1 VNGVRV
7 EAVSRRFGRVQAVD
21 QVDLEVAPGEVLG
34 LLGPN
39 GAGKTTT
46 IRLITG
52 FLRPDTGRIT
62 VGGVD
67 TRTDPRAASA
77 LIGYV
82 PESAA
87 VPREFTVR
95 GYLAYCTKLRSMP
108 RAGRRQAVTKAI
120 ERAGLGEVAGQT
132 IGTLSK
138 GYRQRVALAQAIVH
152 DPPVL
157 ILDEP
162 TVGLDPRQVAEAR
175 ALIARL
181 GRRRAVLFS
190 SHLLGE
196 VSTLCKRV
204 VIINHGRVVAT
215 KAVDEL
221 TTAADKQRLELRV
234 TQLDRAATVVGALPD
249 VMSVQR
255 HADRLVVLGRGDD
268 LGQRVSAAVVGAGLG
283 LLELKSDTGSLEEA
297 YLRIVTE

>member
-1 VNGVRV
+1 MNGVRV

-52 FLRPDTGRIT
+52 FLRPDAGRIT

-95 GYLAYCTKLRSMP
+95 GYLAYCTKLRLMP
-108 RAGRRQAVTKAI
+108 RAGRHQAVTKAI

-175 ALIARL
+175 ALIAGL

-196 VSTLCKRV
+196 VATLCKRV
-204 VIINHGRVVAT
+204 VIINHGRVMAT

-221 TTAADKQRLELRV
+221 TSTTDKQRLELRV
-234 TQLDRAATVVGALPD
+234 TQLDKAATVVSALRD
-249 VMSVQR
+249 VVSVQR

-283 LLELKSDTGSLEEA
+283 LLELKSGTGSLEEA

>member
-1 VNGVRV
+1 MNGVRV
-7 EAVSRRFGRVQAVD
+7 ESVSRRFGRVQAVD

-52 FLRPDTGRIT
+52 FLRPDSGRIT

-108 RAGRRQAVTKAI
+108 RAGRRQAVAKAI

-162 TVGLDPRQVAEAR
+162 TVGLDPR
-175 ALIARL
+175 LIARL

-196 VSTLCKRV
+196 VATLCKRV

-234 TQLDRAATVVGALPD
+234 TQLDKAATVVGALRD
-249 VMSVQR
+249 VVSVQR

-283 LLELKSDTGSLEEA
+283 LLELRSDTGSLEEA